1 MATSVPAA
9 GSWEAA
15 RAPLLLCAAV
25 LAAAAARALAEW
37 AWLRPRRLGRALR
50 AQGLRGTADR
60 PLAGDAPLAD
70 RLAREARARPPLP
83 PGCHAV
89 VPRAAPL
96 FHHAI
101 PEHGT
106 CVAAFDLLSRRR
118 RRRRSTVCRSF
129 HAKKIRSFY
138 ISTSLSSTTFV
149 HVYDC

>member
-50 AQGLRGTADR
+50 AQGLRGTAYR

-70 RLAREARARPPLP
+70 RLAREARSRPPLP

-89 VPRAAPL
+89 VPRVAPL
-96 FHHAI
+96 LHHAMD
-101 PEHGT
+101 EHGA
-106 CVAAFDLLSRRR
+106 CLAAFDLLSRCRR
-118 RRRRSTVCRSF
+118 LPCAGLSTPRKFVLL
-129 HAKKIRSFY
+129 Y
-138 ISTSLSSTTFV
+138 ISNFTFTDYIRARV
-149 HVYDC
+149 